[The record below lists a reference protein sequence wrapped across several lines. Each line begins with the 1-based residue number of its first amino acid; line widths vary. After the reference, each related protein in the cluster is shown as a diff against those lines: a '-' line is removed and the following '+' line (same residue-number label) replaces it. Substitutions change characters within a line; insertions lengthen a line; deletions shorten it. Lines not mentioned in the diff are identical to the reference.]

1 MQEWPAKTLLRFA
14 SCWRTNSR
22 FPGGLRTL
30 LDGESE
36 FEVVAEA
43 GDLEGALAGAE
54 PAAGRVVLDLNLPGA
69 ASVDAILRIRGAV
82 ARHPH
87 RGAGDPARGGVSGR
101 ALAAGALGCVLRE
114 AAAEELVEAV
124 RAAAGDT
131 YLNPRLDAELAA
143 EPPAGDP
150 GELSNRELEVLRL
163 IALGHTNTEVAE
175 RLLVSIRTVETDR
188 SHVQQKLG
196 LSSRSELVA
205 YALER
210 GLVAR

>member
-1 MQEWPAKTLLRFA
+1 MVR
-14 SCWRTNSR
+14 S
-22 FPGGLRTL
+22 GLRTL
-30 LDGESE
+30 LDGEEE

-43 GDLEGALAGAE
+43 GDLEGALGQARGQQ
-54 PAAGRVVLDLNLPGA
+54 PDVLVLDLNLPGA
-69 ASVDAILRIRGAV
+69 ASVDAILRIRGASPDTRIV
-82 ARHPH
+82 VLATQLE
-87 RGAGDPARGGVSGR
+87 AAFAGR
-101 ALAAGALGCVLRE
+101 ALAAGALGYVLRE

-124 RAAAGDT
+124 RRAAAGDT